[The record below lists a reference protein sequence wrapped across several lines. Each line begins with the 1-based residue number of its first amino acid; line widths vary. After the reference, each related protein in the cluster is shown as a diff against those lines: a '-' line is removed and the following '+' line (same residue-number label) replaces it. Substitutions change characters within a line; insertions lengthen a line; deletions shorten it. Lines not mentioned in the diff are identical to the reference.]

1 MKKENNKDIC
11 GKIISLIEGE
21 YDSDAAFERAAGLA
35 PKTVN
40 NWRRG
45 RSSSYMKMLP
55 ELAEL
60 FDVSVSEILDMPITG
75 GHDLSDDEAELLSL
89 YRKSGLLSPK
99 QRLALFKTLESVIEL
114 YISSAPNKKRGKDL
128 PSN

>member
-1 MKKENNKDIC
+1 MKRENDKDIC
-11 GKIISLIEGE
+11 GKVISLIESE

-45 RSSSYMKMLP
+45 KSSSYMRMLP

-60 FDVSVSEILDMPITG
+60 FEVSVGEILDMPVTG
-75 GHDLSDDEAELLSL
+75 DRDLSDDEAELLTL
-89 YRKSGLLSPK
+89 YRKSGVLSPK
-99 QRLALFKTLESVIEL
+99 QRLALFKTLGSVIEL
-114 YISSAPNKKRGKDL
+114 YISSAPQKKSK
-128 PSN
+128 